1 SSFTAKTSSP
11 VPESVAGPLPTCTHG
26 PEPTLPTSPQPGAP
40 GATNPPKPLCVVSA
54 DASPSGPKHDP
65 VPGQTVPVA
74 VTVTESP
81 FSTRPVDA
89 PGTAKDPTVYTLVTV
104 DGPPALCAAAT
115 SATKA
120 ATTNA
125 DPLRLLMIP
134 LS

>member
-1 SSFTAKTSSP
+1 M
-11 VPESVAGPLPTCTHG
+11 
-26 PEPTLPTSPQPGAP
+26 
-40 GATNPPKPLCVVSA
+40 

-65 VPGQTVPVA
+65 VPGQTVPAA

-81 FSTRPVDA
+81 ASTRPVDA
-89 PGTAKDPTVYTLVTV
+89 PGTPRDPTVYTLVTV
-104 DGPPALCAAAT
+104 DGPAALCAAAT

-134 LS
+134 LSITAVPGDTASALPASGAGRLGRDPSSVYRC